1 MNMQYIFYTCFIGI
15 ALGISIIFLYI
26 SSTSKARYIRY
37 AGLAWLMYAGS
48 LVLLTAGMITGENAF
63 ILLRNIPDLFNIL
76 FLLFCV
82 YAFASRKVPGFW
94 LRFSFYL
101 SIWILVAVFY
111 GFEEFSVSLPSK
123 CYQII
128 ITVMIV
134 YIMTKYWNVDLFEKV
149 VSVCVMAG
157 WGIGISIL
165 ELFTL
170 YRGVLEMTQFYV
182 VEVLFS
188 NIVCFVILF
197 LYFQKSQEK
206 YEAVEIITRTITENA
221 TDVLF
226 LYEMYPSPFFS
237 YITPSISNL
246 LGLEPESFYSD
257 SKIFRDY
264 VDSDDIEKFEDLLS
278 FGGDTNKTATV
289 RIYDQEARMHWCE
302 ISTTLITEPDQSPK
316 IEGVIHDVSV
326 STDAHNQLI
335 RSKEERDIL
344 LSYVSHELKTP
355 LTSILGYVTALKDND
370 VTDDDQRKELLD
382 VIFTKTLTLD
392 KLIGDLVQLSKLETH
407 QFPLNLSLISC
418 TDIADDLFRNHLHD
432 GDERGIEIRID
443 VSDAIEGKSIIA
455 DVDRIDQIMTNLLSN
470 ALRYTPKDDKIIIK
484 FDISNNKEDFIFS
497 VTNFGPII
505 PRDELPYVFD
515 RFYRVKQGQ
524 GSASER
530 SSGLGLTISKELI
543 LAHNGQ
549 ISAESTVEH
558 GTTFTVSIPL
568 FDERRY

>member
-1 MNMQYIFYTCFIGI
+1 MQYVFYTSFIAI
-15 ALGISIIFLYI
+15 ALAISIIFLYI

-37 AGLAWLMYAGS
+37 AGLSWLMYAGS
-48 LVLLTAGMITGENAF
+48 LVLLTAGMVSGNEAF

-76 FLLFCV
+76 FLIFCA
-82 YAFASRKVPGFW
+82 YAFASRKIPGFW

-101 SIWILVAVFY
+101 SIWIVVAVIY
-111 GFEEFSVSLPSK
+111 GFDPFSVSLPSK
-123 CYQII
+123 FYQII
-128 ITVMIV
+128 ITIMMV
-134 YIMTKYWNVDLFEKV
+134 YIMIKYWKVNAFEKF

-165 ELFTL
+165 ELFSL
-170 YRGVLEMTQFYV
+170 YRQLLAMQQFYV
-182 VEVLFS
+182 VEVMFS

-206 YEAVEIITRTITENA
+206 YDAVEIITRTITENA

-226 LYEMYPSPFFS
+226 LYERYPSPFFS

-246 LGLEPESFYSD
+246 LGIEPDDFYSN
-257 SKIFRDY
+257 SMIFRDY
-264 VDSDDIEKFEDLLS
+264 VDSDDLEKFGELLS
-278 FGGDTNKTATV
+278 FDGDERKTATL
-289 RIYDQEARMHWCE
+289 RIYDKEARLHWCE
-302 ISTTLITEPDQSPK
+302 ISTTRIEEPDQPPK

-326 STDAHNQLI
+326 ATDAHNQLV

-355 LTSILGYVTALKDND
+355 LTSILGYVTALKNDD
-370 VTDDDQRKELLD
+370 VTDADQRREMLD
-382 VIFTKTLTLD
+382 LIFNKTLTLD

-407 QFPLNLSLISC
+407 QFPLNLSLLDC
-418 TDIADDLFRNHLHD
+418 QDLADDLFRNHLHD
-432 GDERGIEIRID
+432 GDEKGIEIRID
-443 VSDAIEGKSIIA
+443 VSDAIEGKSIVA
-455 DVDRIDQIMTNLLSN
+455 DIDRIDQIMTNLLSN
-470 ALRYTPKDDKIIIK
+470 ALRYTPEGGKIIIK
-484 FDISNNKEDFIFS
+484 FDINSSKDDFEFS
-497 VTNFGPII
+497 VTNYGPII

-524 GSASER
+524 ASASER

-549 ISAESTVEH
+549 IRAESTVEH

-568 FDERRY
+568 FDERSY